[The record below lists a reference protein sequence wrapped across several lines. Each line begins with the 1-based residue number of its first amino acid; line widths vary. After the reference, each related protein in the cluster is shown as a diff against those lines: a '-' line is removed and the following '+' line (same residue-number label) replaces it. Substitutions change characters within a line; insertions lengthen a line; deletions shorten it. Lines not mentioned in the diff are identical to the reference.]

1 MPRLD
6 GAIRN
11 IAIGRLESGESQ
23 NAVATRYNV
32 HRSMVSRFGSA
43 TNSQARQMMVH
54 ALDVLISQIL

>member
-23 NAVATRYNV
+23 NAARHNV
-32 HRSMVSRFGSA
+32 HRRMMSRFGNA
-43 TNSQARQMMVH
+43 TSSQARQMIVH
-54 ALDVLISQIL
+54 ALDVLVSQIL